1 MKRSVRMA
9 LALILCMVSFVGC
22 GLNSKID
29 IMFSKVGLDAS
40 LDDVIESY
48 GESDEIKKDD
58 ITGNTVYSYPCDYSG
73 QDGKVSF
80 EFAEDGHMEKIE
92 WKVECPSQ
100 NETEILSSLAE
111 DLKDKYGKPEDQKT
125 DTSDGSVQSYSWSK
139 GEITIR
145 AEKSMYPVFVPAGE
159 NVNDGY
165 VSCSF
170 SRM

>member
-73 QDGKVSF
+73 QDV
-80 EFAEDGHMEKIE
+80 
-92 WKVECPSQ
+92 C
-100 NETEILSSLAE
+100 ETLRRYGNGGTPIIHA
-111 DLKDKYGKPEDQKT
+111 KDSCFTVDRLIIAYFKF
-125 DTSDGSVQSYSWSK
+125 DTSH
-139 GEITIR
+139 R
-145 AEKSMYPVFVPAGE
+145 RLF
-159 NVNDGY
+159 
-165 VSCSF
+165 
-170 SRM
+170 